1 MRRTTLIIALAGAAL
16 VALLASGCGG
26 STSGSEPVATNQVDL
41 PPSYRFEP
49 KAITVTAG
57 ATVTWT
63 NNDHFTHNVKV
74 ADGDTMEMK
83 PGESVS
89 YTFDSPGTYGYT
101 CTFHPH
107 DMTGTVVVT
116 AP

>member
-1 MRRTTLIIALAGAAL
+1 MRRPPLIVILAGAAL
-16 VALLASGCGG
+16 VALVAAGCGG
-26 STSGSEPVATNQVDL
+26 QASGSEPVATDQVNL

-49 KAITVTAG
+49 KVITVTAG
-57 ATVTWT
+57 TTVTWT

-74 ADGDTMEMK
+74 EDGETMEMK
-83 PGESVS
+83 PGQSVS
-89 YTFDSPGTYGYT
+89 YTFDSPGTYGYI

-107 DMTGTVVVT
+107 DMTGTVIVT

>member
-1 MRRTTLIIALAGAAL
+1 MTRTTLIVALAGAAL

-26 STSGSEPVATNQVDL
+26 SASGSEPVATDQVNL

-49 KAITVTAG
+49 KVITVAAG
-57 ATVTWT
+57 TTVTWT
-63 NNDHFTHNVKV
+63 NNDHFTHNVRV
-74 ADGDTMEMK
+74 ENGETMEMK
-83 PGESVS
+83 PGESAS
-89 YTFDSPGTYGYT
+89 YTFDSPGTYAYI

-107 DMTGTVVVT
+107 DMTGTVIVT